1 MKGKKMLF
9 FALCAAFILAIAG
22 CQKSSVPPLTDVP
35 IAYDKVDA
43 TRMSRETSISRKAI
57 ASAFGVPYNENANA
71 ETLAQTF
78 EEWEF
83 VYRYTAEGSAEEKTA
98 FAKMTGLAKTLEEWE
113 FVYRKTPEGS
123 AERKAAFAKMT
134 GLAKTFEE

>member
-78 EEWEF
+78 EEWES
-83 VYRYTAEGSAEEKTA
+83 VYRDTS
-98 FAKMTGLAKTLEEWE
+98 
-113 FVYRKTPEGS
+113 EGS

-134 GLAKTFEE
+134 GLAKTFREGQFVYWDTQEGSAAEKAAIRKII